1 MNRFAIALL
10 ALPALNGIAS
20 AQYDESRLRSAQS
33 SNFAYANNRGTATGY
48 LGDVVSFKIANGTTV
63 SSRTLAWWCDQWLA
77 GDPRV
82 QDVVFHSNGQ
92 ISVRFN
98 FYCFHNYMGG
108 GHYEIRRNGVFI
120 DNDPIY

>member
-33 SNFAYANNRGTATGY
+33 SNFANATMGGTATGN
-48 LGDVVSFKIANGTTV
+48 LGDVLTFKIAGGATV
-63 SSRTLAWWCDQWLA
+63 SSRTLGWWCDRWLA

-82 QDVVFHSNGQ
+82 HSVVFHTNGQ

-98 FYCFHNYMGG
+98 LYCFANNLAG